1 MPWKG
6 ITMVAVGASLRIG
19 MGDNQETF
27 SIRQSQS
34 DCRMEKETRGVAD
47 ALIPRVSHGAT
58 LVVPF

>member
-1 MPWKG
+1 
-6 ITMVAVGASLRIG
+6 

-34 DCRMEKETRGVAD
+34 DWRMEKETGGGAD

-58 LVVPF
+58 LVVPFQGTQAMAAQTQFHF